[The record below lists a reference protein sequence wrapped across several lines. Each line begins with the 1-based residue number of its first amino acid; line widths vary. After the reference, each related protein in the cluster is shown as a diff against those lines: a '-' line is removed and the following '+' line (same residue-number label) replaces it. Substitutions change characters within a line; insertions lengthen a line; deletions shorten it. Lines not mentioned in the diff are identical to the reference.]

1 MIENP
6 IRVIT
11 IYPNFSN
18 KGGAQNI
25 ALLLAE
31 KLNEINTPIV
41 LVETPLSFIVK
52 DYKARAQFEKFSLKK
67 LYNMLMGILFFY
79 RIIAKVL
86 LCFYF
91 ISVSLETRI
100 GI

>member
-11 IYPNFSN
+11 IYPNFFN

-25 ALLLAE
+25 ALRLAE

-41 LVETPLSFIVK
+41 LVETPLSCIVK
-52 DYKARAQFEKFSLKK
+52 DYKA
-67 LYNMLMGILFFY
+67 
-79 RIIAKVL
+79 
-86 LCFYF
+86 
-91 ISVSLETRI
+91 
-100 GI
+100 

>member
-31 KLNEINTPIV
+31 KLNEYPYSTSRN
-41 LVETPLSFIVK
+41 SFEFHCE
-52 DYKARAQFEKFSLKK
+52 RL
-67 LYNMLMGILFFY
+67 
-79 RIIAKVL
+79 
-86 LCFYF
+86 
-91 ISVSLETRI
+91 
-100 GI
+100 

>member
-25 ALLLAE
+25 ALRLAE

-41 LVETPLSFIVK
+41 PT
-52 DYKARAQFEKFSLKK
+52 
-67 LYNMLMGILFFY
+67 GIGPSI
-79 RIIAKVL
+79 RTA
-86 LCFYF
+86 CA
-91 ISVSLETRI
+91 SH
-100 GI
+100 

>member
-1 MIENP
+1 
-6 IRVIT
+6 
-11 IYPNFSN
+11 
-18 KGGAQNI
+18 
-25 ALLLAE
+25 
-31 KLNEINTPIV
+31 
-41 LVETPLSFIVK
+41 
-52 DYKARAQFEKFSLKK
+52 
-67 LYNMLMGILFFY
+67 MLMGILFFY

>member
-11 IYPNFSN
+11 IYPNFFN

-25 ALLLAE
+25 ALRLAE

-41 LVETPLSFIVK
+41 LVETPLS
-52 DYKARAQFEKFSLKK
+52 LH
-67 LYNMLMGILFFY
+67 
-79 RIIAKVL
+79 
-86 LCFYF
+86 C
-91 ISVSLETRI
+91 
-100 GI
+100 

>member
-52 DYKARAQFEKFSLKK
+52 DHYCPKKFSQ
-67 LYNMLMGILFFY
+67 
-79 RIIAKVL
+79 
-86 LCFYF
+86 
-91 ISVSLETRI
+91 T
-100 GI
+100 

>member
-11 IYPNFSN
+11 IYPNFFN

-25 ALLLAE
+25 ALRLAE

-41 LVETPLSFIVK
+41 LVETPLSCIVK

-67 LYNMLMGILFFY
+67 IVNL
-79 RIIAKVL
+79 RIIPLLFMHCLILHLKICLLLEVL
-86 LCFYF
+86 
-91 ISVSLETRI
+91 IPV
-100 GI
+100 

>member
-11 IYPNFSN
+11 IYPNFFN

-25 ALLLAE
+25 ALRLAE

-41 LVETPLSFIVK
+41 LVETPLSCIVK
-52 DYKARAQFEKFSLKK
+52 TIKHELNLRNFL
-67 LYNMLMGILFFY
+67 
-79 RIIAKVL
+79 
-86 LCFYF
+86 
-91 ISVSLETRI
+91 
-100 GI
+100 